1 MSFLSKISMN
11 VTPYLTDDA
20 SSVTALTIGNHEIHS
35 LEELREHFQLEEI
48 MDAFEDQILEQ
59 WLQYMFYEEQATQVK
74 QLSIDDENAGRKLCR
89 ILGVTYEDVI
99 CMSEE
104 EKALWEQKKALIRQ
118 YTNDEKVLD
127 HLSSVALN
135 QPELARL
142 LHAETTT
149 IYLCHGS
156 FTIPLSTPNIHYI
169 GIGNPVINNPFTKE
183 QYKRAR
189 ITVENIELPMEENP
203 KTRDYA
209 LEIAK
214 KNGYD
219 DFLEKHHAL
228 CTAFHN
234 HLQSSPYIDYFHLP
248 QPAISSC
255 MEFKSKSDCTAA
267 RNSCIKK
274 AYQQAENYLKPRNS
288 SCVANSQAKQYSDMI
303 TDCFSPVWDTLKNY
317 CQFTNQTHSYEQLY
331 ELVENSQ
338 KQLLHSF
345 EAELLDSGD
354 YYKMYDISYFYDQ
367 AEIEEHDYRIT
378 DDSEPFFKLVETVF
392 AKNIEYSFS
401 PFEAISEIE
410 KDLNEYLYTFSK
422 ATYSEYKRYVEKIEN
437 VLQGIKV
444 VDVPRN
450 EDEDLWE
457 YVRRV
462 CVVQAS

>member
-1 MSFLSKISMN
+1 MN

-74 QLSIDDENAGRKLCR
+74 QLSIDDENAG
-89 ILGVTYEDVI
+89 
-99 CMSEE
+99 
-104 EKALWEQKKALIRQ
+104 
-118 YTNDEKVLD
+118 
-127 HLSSVALN
+127 
-135 QPELARL
+135 
-142 LHAETTT
+142 
-149 IYLCHGS
+149 
-156 FTIPLSTPNIHYI
+156 
-169 GIGNPVINNPFTKE
+169 
-183 QYKRAR
+183 R